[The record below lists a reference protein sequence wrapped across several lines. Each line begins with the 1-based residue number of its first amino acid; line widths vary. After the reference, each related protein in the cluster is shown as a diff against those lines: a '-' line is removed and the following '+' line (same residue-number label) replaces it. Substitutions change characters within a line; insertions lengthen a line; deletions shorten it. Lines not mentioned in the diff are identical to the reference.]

1 MGKVSQLGHTFARIE
16 AFKAKYD
23 IPLDVEI
30 RPCEDGEVAENKGHW
45 SVVIPLVAFVDG
57 GGGVQIPMG
66 DILVYFLKHFKLC
79 PDQCAQNVF

>member
-16 AFKAKYD
+16 AFKAKYG

-45 SVVIPLVAFVDG
+45 SVVIPLVAFVDWG
-57 GGGVQIPMG
+57 GGGFR
-66 DILVYFLKHFKLC
+66 FLW
-79 PDQCAQNVF
+79 VTY